1 MGPARAYPPAIG
13 PGNYQHTTM
22 TSFSISPRSVLRV
35 APFVARNDIRFYL
48 NGFLVEKA
56 PHGGVYVVGTDGTTM
71 AIDYDAGGRIDGAER
86 VIARF
91 DRSLSVACRAALRS
105 LLKDKMRVRLDD
117 NRLTINID
125 EEPTRKTEA
134 YVKAGEA
141 VIDGNYPK
149 WREVLPKF
157 DALKPGMN
165 CKVNSTM
172 LARFAE
178 VAADKGANELS
189 YYQWSAG
196 IKLWQAEP
204 EEVVAIQIPTIQ
216 TMIGLLMP
224 MRDLRDDTEKALL
237 ARMAALVP
245 QVKEGG
251 Q

>member
-1 MGPARAYPPAIG
+1 
-13 PGNYQHTTM
+13 M

-56 PHGGVYVVGTDGTTM
+56 PQGGVYVVGTDGTTM
-71 AIDYDAGGRIDGAER
+71 AIDYDAAGRIEGAER

-91 DRSLSVACRAALRS
+91 DRSLAVACRAALRS

-117 NRLTINID
+117 DRLTINIA
-125 EEPTRKTEA
+125 EEPTRKTEQ
-134 YVKAGEA
+134 YVMAGEA
-141 VIDGNYPK
+141 VIEANYPNF
-149 WREVLPKF
+149 RDVLPRF

-165 CKVNSTM
+165 CKVNSTL

-178 VAADKGANELS
+178 VAQDKGANKLHH
-189 YYQWSAG
+189 YYWSAG
-196 IKLWQAEP
+196 LKLWQADP
-204 EEVVAIQIPTIQ
+204 EDAVVIQIPTIQ

-224 MRDLRDDTEKALL
+224 MRDERDDTEKALL
-237 ARMAALVP
+237 ALMAALVP
-245 QVKEGG
+245 QAKEGG